1 MLTRTV
7 SAPRCHSPQKGPNNI
22 SSLLQV
28 LGLLGVR
35 CHSLQPD
42 RATRQRPNNQ
52 HITGVTRPSSSSLSP
67 LRCAHVA
74 GGNLGFGLSAHAVH
88 GGAAP
93 GDYKLMK
100 KAVDEAY
107 RAVDSGDGGP
117 FGAVIVRDGAVAV
130 SCHNLVLKN
139 TDPSAHAEVT
149 AIRQAC
155 KRLGKLDLSDCEIFT
170 SCEPC
175 AMCLGLIRA
184 SKIKKVVYGAKAE
197 AAVAAGFNASVP
209 DAFVEYYRK
218 SGIEIRQVEGEAA
231 WIAEKVFEKAWEI
244 PDEAMRRRRTGGAW
258 FGKAKGMAKCS
269 RFCCLWN

>member
-1 MLTRTV
+1 MP
-7 SAPRCHSPQKGPNNI
+7 SMEAPPQ
-22 SSLLQV
+22 
-28 LGLLGVR
+28 
-35 CHSLQPD
+35 
-42 RATRQRPNNQ
+42 
-52 HITGVTRPSSSSLSP
+52 
-67 LRCAHVA
+67 
-74 GGNLGFGLSAHAVH
+74 
-88 GGAAP
+88 AAAQ
-93 GDYKLMK
+93 GRDYKLMK